1 MKKQFIGA
9 VLLLSLGSP
18 LAIAQHYLATTNFNR
33 INQYAQEKTNTA
45 PHRGSGR
52 REGVGPVVVLASNH
66 RGFSVLRNRKTI
78 TRPQTAATT
87 IA

>member
-52 REGVGPVVVLASNH
+52 REVRPIVVLGSASSDT
-66 RGFSVLRNRKTI
+66 RSVRIRRTPVIRRSK
-78 TRPQTAATT
+78 ATST
-87 IA
+87 VA